1 MGLDAYVASTLAF
14 SLHVSRIIGWVT
26 TFFSTSHV
34 IPHDRAMVLVPGVVY
49 LHALQKVIS
58 VRHMGLREV
67 SAFTVYLLLTY
78 KKNSSIFLYSFAG
91 GGD

>member
-58 VRHMGLREV
+58 VWYPTEITFCRPTLVFQIKVLH
-67 SAFTVYLLLTY
+67 AY
-78 KKNSSIFLYSFAG
+78 
-91 GGD
+91 